1 MAVEIDESFK
11 KPGAVPFKWEIRP
24 GVPKLQ
30 HHHHQNKQHPPLPKK
45 LSPPALSP
53 PSSQP
58 SFIITSRSAHSSPR
72 ISRSSSIFLT
82 PPPNLGSGRSF
93 RSAPRAQSERWGT
106 AHHHHHHRPASNRV
120 RAGQQPELVAP
131 SAGCFFNLPKLLL
144 LRRRRGKKSSKSKR
158 MSTVP
163 VAEEESCYDSGS
175 DLESF
180 SRWSVSSRRSL
191 SPFMD
196 SPASPYSYASSYDQF
211 SPRPLGDAQWAGFG
225 LF

>member
-1 MAVEIDESFK
+1 MTVEIDESFK

-30 HHHHQNKQHPPLPKK
+30 HHHHRQNKQHSPLPKK

-106 AHHHHHHRPASNRV
+106 AHR
-120 RAGQQPELVAP
+120 QQPELVAP

-144 LRRRRGKKSSKSKR
+144 LRRRGKKSKSKR

-163 VAEEESCYDSGS
+163 VAEEESCWYDSGS

-196 SPASPYSYASSYDQF
+196 SPASPYSYSSSSYDQF